1 VTATASHPSRTPAPR
16 KAAIASFLGTAVEYY
31 DFFVYGT
38 AAALVFN
45 KIFFP
50 TADPATG
57 TLLALATYGVAYVAR
72 PVGAVI
78 LGHLGDR
85 IGRKRVL
92 VFTLALMGMSTFL
105 IGCLP
110 DYRHIGLWAPAALI
124 ALRLLQGFSA
134 GGEQSGASSLTL
146 EHAPPHRRGF
156 FTSWTL
162 SGSQAGL
169 ILATLVFIPIA
180 SLPQDQLLSWA
191 WRVPFL
197 LSSVVLAVAF
207 VIRLRMPETPVFKD
221 AQEKHQLAK
230 VPAAE
235 LLRDQWIDVLRV
247 MFCAF
252 IAVVSTVTAVFGLSY
267 ATDNGVPRTTMLW
280 VVVVAN
286 VFALGFQ
293 PLYATISDRIGR
305 KPVFIAG
312 VLGCAVIIY
321 PYFMAITSGNTFLT
335 FAGAFALTSVAY
347 SAPNATW
354 PSFYNEMFRTQVRYS
369 GVAIG
374 TQLGFLLA
382 GFTPTIGKAIQTDG
396 DHGWLPVAV
405 FTTVCCLI
413 SAISA
418 ATARE
423 TFRTGIDE
431 LGQRHRGSSPDP
443 LSVPAA
449 SASRVSAVVG
459 VEHESV
465 TT

>member
-1 VTATASHPSRTPAPR
+1 LILGGIVISTSHPTRAAAPR

-50 TADPATG
+50 SADPATG

-78 LGHLGDR
+78 LGNLGDR
-85 IGRKRVL
+85 VGRKRVL
-92 VFTLALMGMSTFL
+92 VFTLTLMGLSTLL

-124 ALRLLQGFSA
+124 GLRLLQGFSA

-146 EHAPPHRRGF
+146 EHSPAHRRGF

-162 SGSQAGL
+162 SGSQGGL
-169 ILATLVFIPIA
+169 ILATLVFIPVA
-180 SLPQDQLLSWA
+180 SMPKDDLLSWG
-191 WRVPFL
+191 WRIPFL
-197 LSSVVLAVAF
+197 LSAVVLGVALI
-207 VIRLRMPETPVFKD
+207 IRLRMPETPVFTEAAEKD
-221 AQEKHQLAK
+221 DLAR
-230 VPAAE
+230 VPVAE
-235 LLRDQWIDVLRV
+235 LLQHQWLDVLRV

-252 IAVVSTVTAVFGLSY
+252 IAVVSTVTAIFGLSY
-267 ATDNGVPRTTMLW
+267 ATDNGVPKTTMLW

-305 KPVFIAG
+305 KPVFIGG
-312 VLGCAVIIY
+312 VLACAVIIY
-321 PYFMAITSGNTFLT
+321 PYFLAITSGNTVLVFV
-335 FAGAFALTSVAY
+335 AAFALTSVAY

-354 PSFYNEMFRTQVRYS
+354 PAFYNEMFSARVRYS

-382 GFTPTIGKAIQTDG
+382 GFTPTIGKAIQSSG
-396 DHGWLPVAV
+396 ERGWVPVAV
-405 FTTVCCLI
+405 FTSICCVI
-413 SAISA
+413 SAIA
-418 ATARE
+418 AGTARE
-423 TFRTGIDE
+423 TFRVDTEE
-431 LGQRHRGSSPDP
+431 LGKQNPKSIAAQP
-443 LSVPAA
+443 LTAAAA
-449 SASRVSAVVG
+449 SRS
-459 VEHESV
+459 
-465 TT
+465 